1 MVSNRSGIACVVD
14 TDIII
19 DFLRGRDAARKFLET
34 WAGEGLLAVSTLTH
48 LEVYQGIRPGEETAT
63 SAFLDG
69 LQSIPVDVRIA
80 RHAGQLLG
88 KIRPR
93 GVTVGI
99 ADAIIAA
106 TTIQLEVP
114 LLTNNVEH
122 YPFAGLNVV
131 RGIPR

>member
-1 MVSNRSGIACVVD
+1 MPAWSIQTSSSIFSG
-14 TDIII
+14 
-19 DFLRGRDAARKFLET
+19 GGDAARKFLET
-34 WAGEGLLAVSTLTH
+34 WVAKGLLAVSTLTH
-48 LEVYQGIRPGEETAT
+48 LEVYQRIRPGEEPAT

-69 LQSIPVDVRIA
+69 LQSIPMDVRIA

-88 KIRPR
+88 KIRSR
-93 GVTVGI
+93 GMTVGI
-99 ADAIIAA
+99 TDAIIAA

-114 LLTNNVEH
+114 LLTNNIEH